1 MTQTVLHIDASAR
14 HTGST
19 SRALTKRI
27 ADKLGDTVVTRDLA
41 MALPQIDETWVN
53 SNFTP
58 ADDRTDEQKE
68 ALALSDALI
77 EEIRKA
83 DVLVIGVPIYNFGV
97 PAALKAWV
105 DLVARAGVTFRYT
118 ENGPEGLLKGKRA
131 ILAVTSGGTQM
142 GSDIDFA
149 TGYMKHFLGFIGI
162 HDVEIVAADRQVVDG
177 EAAAARADSAID
189 ALAA

>member
-149 TGYMKHFLGFIGI
+149 TSYMKHFLGFIGI

>member
-14 HTGST
+14 FDGST

-27 ADKLGDTVVTRDLA
+27 ADKLGGTTINRDLTQ
-41 MALPQIDETWVN
+41 ALPQIDETWIGA
-53 SNFTP
+53 NFTP
-58 ADDRTDEQKE
+58 ADARSDAQKE
-68 ALALSDALI
+68 ALALSDKLI
-77 EEIRKA
+77 SELLA
-83 DVLVIGVPIYNFGV
+83 SDVVVIGVPIYNFGI

-118 ENGPEGLLKGKRA
+118 ENGPEGQLKGKRA
-131 ILAVTSGGTQM
+131 ILAIASGGTQV

-162 HDVEIVAADRQVVDG
+162 HDVEVVAADRQMVDAD
-177 EAAAARADSAID
+177 AATERADSAIA

>member
-27 ADKLGDTVVTRDLA
+27 AEKLGETVVTRDLTN
-41 MALPQIDETWVN
+41 ALPQIDENWIN
-53 SNFTP
+53 ANFTP
-58 ADDRTDEQKE
+58 ADDRTDAQKQV
-68 ALALSDALI
+68 LALSDDLI
-77 EEIRKA
+77 AEIKAA
-83 DVLVIGVPIYNFGV
+83 DVVVIGVPIYNFGV
-97 PAALKAWV
+97 PASLKAWV

-118 ENGPEGLLKGKRA
+118 ENGPQGLLTGKRA
-131 ILAVTSGGTQM
+131 VLAVTSGGTEM

-162 HDVEIVAADRQVVDG
+162 HDVEVVAADRQMVDG
-177 EAAAARADSAID
+177 EAATARADNAID